1 MPDYNNG
8 RIYTVRC
15 RTDNSLINVG
25 STTMPLSK
33 RFQLHKTNKSCALY
47 KHIQEKCNGDWSDW
61 YIELYEEYP
70 CDNKEQLNKREGE
83 IQRELG
89 TINKNK
95 AGRTLKEYYTDN
107 KDIILEYQKQYRSNN
122 KNTILEYQNKY
133 RSNNKDIILEYKKQY
148 YSNNKDKYK
157 QHYIKNRQQ
166 LLDYQKD
173 NYKFNK
179 NKKII
184 YYFIILILLYQ
195 CFCQF

>member
-47 KHIQEKCNGDWSDW
+47 KLIQEECNGDWSDW

-70 CDNKEQLNKREGE
+70 CDNKEQLNRREGE

-95 AGRTLKEYYTDN
+95 AGRTKKEYYYDN
-107 KDIILEYQKQYRSNN
+107 KDILLEYQNQYRSNNKDTIIEKTKKYNKENKDYFKQYYIKNREQRLEYQKQY
-122 KNTILEYQNKY
+122 
-133 RSNNKDIILEYKKQY
+133 
-148 YSNNKDKYK
+148 
-157 QHYIKNRQQ
+157 YIKN
-166 LLDYQKD
+166 
-173 NYKFNK
+173 
-179 NKKII
+179 KIYVRSSGSSYGI
-184 YYFIILILLYQ
+184 KSV
-195 CFCQF
+195 